1 MPGRRTKRKSTDQIY
16 KTVPNLKQSRIGP
29 SPCRTIRDRHP
40 TWSAPI
46 MRQQSIT
53 QMDALRDYYHPEHEN
68 EDLMTDNEGEGSYVA
83 SPTRNKRR
91 KVVLEKPQPRRI
103 ETRSAKRQT
112 AKEEPAF
119 QAKTDQNNLTY
130 PRGEVKPQISKGRM
144 PTAMLPPKTPISSRR
159 KEIPSSQSPA
169 DTPLSMHSRHSP
181 RGYTRSPLKE
191 RSTNINVPMKPPK
204 RGAARS
210 KRLEV
215 ADSME
220 TEDED
225 SPISVKVGLT
235 SEPIDPAA
243 EPEDMRENEP
253 LISSNPSDIHVNDF
267 NQRLKA
273 AQRPVLEVQSSGQAK
288 LRREVIDSTD
298 EEDEEALEAFDVGR
312 ETQAALASTHVSQKS
327 TSADRPAESTPPTA
341 RSAEEE
347 PDLGPI
353 EGIAPQLPEP
363 RNAPSPPTK
372 ESILDDQSQIQEPK
386 KVHFI
391 NLASSD
397 PPKPTEPSHV
407 TSRPRSHPSASAKVS
422 AQLLAP
428 PLRDTQPGGLQT
440 ESQYENGWTT
450 YTPADDIDSDDDLE
464 PPPSSPKPMIEQS
477 EPSSSDHLLSVPTQ
491 YIRPPFSSPPK
502 FYKAPV
508 LPVPTPVPVPIPPSQ
523 ATTVDVTQPSP
534 SSSSSYYKPAPS
546 ASSPRKVPPN
556 SSFSPPTSS
565 SSSPPP
571 IPPPSSSS
579 PAVAERKPALDP
591 WEGYVWDGRRL
602 TDSELL
608 PEGLLDDSQG
618 GLLPPPL
625 GEGSLESWE
634 EE

>member
-1 MPGRRTKRKSTDQIY
+1 MPSHTRPQTKCKSTDRIF

-29 SPCRTIRDRHP
+29 SPCRTIKDRHP

-53 QMDALRDYYHPEHEN
+53 QMDVLRDYYHPEREN
-68 EDLMTDNEGEGSYVA
+68 EDLMTDDEGEDSYVA

-91 KVVLEKPQPRRI
+91 KVAPEKPQPRRI
-103 ETRSAKRQT
+103 ETRSSKRQT

-119 QAKTDQNNLTY
+119 QAKKDQNDPLN
-130 PRGEVKPQISKGRM
+130 PRGEVKPQISRARM
-144 PTAMLPPKTPISSRR
+144 HTAMLPPKTPMSSRR

-169 DTPLSMHSRHSP
+169 DTPFSMHSRHSLQD
-181 RGYTRSPLKE
+181 YTRSPLKE
-191 RSTNINVPMKPPK
+191 RSTNISLPVNSPR

-225 SPISVKVGLT
+225 SPVSVKVGLT
-235 SEPIDPAA
+235 SEPVDLTA
-243 EPEDMRENEP
+243 EPEDMREKE
-253 LISSNPSDIHVNDF
+253 LLTSSDASAVHVNDF

-273 AQRPVLEVQSSGQAK
+273 AQRPIQGIQSSSQAR

-298 EEDEEALEAFDVGR
+298 EEGEEDEAVEAFDVGR

-327 TSADRPAESTPPTA
+327 TSTDRPTESIPPTTN
-341 RSAEEE
+341 SAEEE
-347 PDLGPI
+347 PKLGLI
-353 EGIAPQLPEP
+353 QEITPQLPKP
-363 RNAPSPPTK
+363 PNVPSPPTNK
-372 ESILDDQSQIQEPK
+372 SIVDDELQIKRLK
-386 KVHFI
+386 KVDFV

-397 PPKPTEPSHV
+397 PSEPTEPSHL
-407 TSRPRSHPSASAKVS
+407 PSHPSASEKVS
-422 AQLLAP
+422 AQLLAD
-428 PLRDTQPGGLQT
+428 LRRDTQPGGLQT

-450 YTPADDIDSDDDLE
+450 YTPADDIHSDDLE
-464 PPPSSPKPMIEQS
+464 PPLLPSSSFDPKPMIGESQ
-477 EPSSSDHLLSVPTQ
+477 PSSDHLLTVPTQ
-491 YIRPPFSSPPK
+491 FIRPPFSSPPK
-502 FYKAPV
+502 LYKAP
-508 LPVPTPVPVPIPPSQ
+508 PVPVPIPPSQ

-534 SSSSSYYKPAPS
+534 SSSHKLAT
-546 ASSPRKVPPN
+546 PRKLPP
-556 SSFSPPTSS
+556 SSSSQLHPP

-579 PAVAERKPALDP
+579 PLSAGNKPAKPAAVDP

-608 PEGLLDDSQG
+608 PDGLLDDSQG
-618 GLLPPPL
+618 GLLPPSLPLL
-625 GEGSLESWE
+625 GECSQESWGGE
-634 EE
+634 GEV